1 MSQGDLVQGK
11 VACGKIVDQHVGA
24 IKILLNLKCSDIAT
38 KILREKN
45 FDGEPDHPDLLFT
58 APDGV
63 VTVDVDILAD
73 KAYEFYKTFV
83 KDGRAF
89 TDLYGTMIE
98 MVKYID
104 KITVEEV

>member
-1 MSQGDLVQGK
+1 MSQGTLTKGEDGLE
-11 VACGKIVDQHVGA
+11 KIVDQQIDA
-24 IKILLNLKCSDIAT
+24 MRILLDLKCSDIAT
-38 KILREKN
+38 KILWKKT
-45 FDGEPDHPDLLFT
+45 FDGEPKHPDLLFT

-63 VTVDVDILAD
+63 VTGDASNLIDNVL
-73 KAYEFYKTFV
+73 EHYKTFV

-104 KITVEEV
+104 KITVEEI